1 MIKKKFLI
9 LLLALSLVNAQNMV
23 QLKQKNGRE
32 VSGDFI
38 GTYGGYVHLLIDENI
53 KYFNCDDIKWVKQKG
68 YIDILEFDCSENT
81 VTKEILFP
89 PQLNPMT
96 GEWETVL
103 PDAFSEK
110 KMKKPEKIKNHT
122 LQVATPKRDVLPI
135 KKTFLKGKQNE
146 MNIKNVTSSP
156 SSETTVKRLTFN
168 LTENDLRNLVKKEVK
183 RELRRILPHEIKNH
197 DREKRKKLFQNIFLG
212 CGAWFIFM
220 IMLS

>member
-1 MIKKKFLI
+1 
-9 LLLALSLVNAQNMV
+9 MV

-135 KKTFLKGKQNE
+135 KKT
-146 MNIKNVTSSP
+146 S
-156 SSETTVKRLTFN
+156 
-168 LTENDLRNLVKKEVK
+168 
-183 RELRRILPHEIKNH
+183 
-197 DREKRKKLFQNIFLG
+197 
-212 CGAWFIFM
+212 
-220 IMLS
+220 

>member
-1 MIKKKFLI
+1 
-9 LLLALSLVNAQNMV
+9 MV

-110 KMKKPEKIKNHT
+110 KMKKPEKIKNYT

-135 KKTFLKGKQNE
+135 KKTFLTKNEHKG
-146 MNIKNVTSSP
+146 
-156 SSETTVKRLTFN
+156 
-168 LTENDLRNLVKKEVK
+168 
-183 RELRRILPHEIKNH
+183 
-197 DREKRKKLFQNIFLG
+197 
-212 CGAWFIFM
+212 
-220 IMLS
+220 